1 METLDLTSFEN
12 AINSLNSIVV
22 RFEREKD
29 IDFIKE
35 TLKRHIQNHEAKFY
49 IFGSRANGKYSQY
62 SDVDIAIDCPDM
74 TFDKKLRLE
83 SDFENSTFPYEVDIV
98 DLNDIKDNFK
108 NLIKN
113 SLKELEI
120 NAD

>member
-1 METLDLTSFEN
+1 
-12 AINSLNSIVV
+12 
-22 RFEREKD
+22 
-29 IDFIKE
+29 
-35 TLKRHIQNHEAKFY
+35 
-49 IFGSRANGKYSQY
+49 
-62 SDVDIAIDCPDM
+62 M

-108 NLIKN
+108 NLIKD